1 MDEEVVTELIQEK
14 FNTDNLKK
22 ELEKLLDESH
32 RKSLLEKYHL
42 LENKLGG
49 IGASSKTAKFIIN
62 DLK

>member
-1 MDEEVVTELIQEK
+1 
-14 FNTDNLKK
+14 
-22 ELEKLLDESH
+22 LEKLLDESH
-32 RKSLLEKYHL
+32 RKLLLEKYHL